1 MNWIG
6 SLFGEGVKKLLGD
19 QRRERVTPFPVTPSP
34 NKEPLYRLY
43 TASLWLSSSFFC
55 KLLEELKWIVSSRMI
70 VFGSFTDYSLWT
82 VIIRL
87 HIYLTDCRVAYMSQ
101 QGFTGY
107 FPYFKSQDMVRRSKR
122 RLNKNINVH
131 CLSFLKTYKRFLT
144 QGQFRN
150 VMFETVFLNKSC
162 CGGRKVRTIKFVVR
176 HIGYWDM
183 NMHN

>member
-6 SLFGEGVKKLLGD
+6 SLFGEGVKKSLGD
-19 QRRERVTPFPVTPSP
+19 QRRERVTPFPVTPSA
-34 NKEPLYRLY
+34 NREPLYRLY

-55 KLLEELKWIVSSRMI
+55 KLLEELKRIVSSQII
-70 VFGSFTDYSLWT
+70 VFGSFMDYSLWT

-87 HIYLTDCRVAYMSQ
+87 HIYLTDCRVVYMSQ

-107 FPYFKSQDMVRRSKR
+107 FPYFKSQDMVRRSKH

-131 CLSFLKTYKRFLT
+131 CLSFLQHIKDFWLKDSL
-144 QGQFRN
+144 
-150 VMFETVFLNKSC
+150 ETLCLRLSFWTKSC
-162 CGGRKVRTIKFVVR
+162 CGGRKVRTIKFVVC